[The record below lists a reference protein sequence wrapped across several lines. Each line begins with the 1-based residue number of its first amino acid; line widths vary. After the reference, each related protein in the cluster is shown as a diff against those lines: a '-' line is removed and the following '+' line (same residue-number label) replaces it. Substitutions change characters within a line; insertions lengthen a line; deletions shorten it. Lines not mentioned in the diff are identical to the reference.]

1 MTQVGSHFDQFE
13 IVRLIPFRLFGNF
26 DLSFTNSSLFLVFA
40 VSAIILA
47 GSYNL
52 KTIIPNRWQST
63 LEILYEVMYN
73 TVKDNVGNDGVKF
86 FGFIFSLF
94 LFIATLNLF
103 GLVPYTFSPTSHFAV
118 TFGLSLSI
126 FIAVLIIGV
135 MNSKLDYISMFM
147 PGGAPLGLGP
157 FLIIIELISH
167 FAKPLSLG
175 LRLAANI
182 TAGHLLFAIL
192 ASFVWNM
199 MKLAGITA
207 LGALFPFAVCLFIG
221 VLELAVALIQAYVFC
236 LLTIIYLGESI
247 HLH

>member
-1 MTQVGSHFDQFE
+1 MIQIQSHFDQFE
-13 IVRLIPFRLFGNF
+13 IVRLLPFRLFGNF
-26 DLSFTNSSLFLVFA
+26 DLSFTNSSLFLVIA
-40 VSAIILA
+40 LAAIILA
-47 GSYNL
+47 GAYNL
-52 KTIIPNRWQST
+52 KTIIPNKWQSVI
-63 LEILYEVMYN
+63 EILYETMFN
-73 TVKDNVGNDGVKF
+73 TVKDNVGKDGVHF
-86 FGFIFSLF
+86 FGFIISLF
-94 LFIATLNLF
+94 LFIATLNVF
-103 GLVPYTFSPTSHFAV
+103 GLIPYTFSPTTHFAV
-118 TFGLSLSI
+118 TFSLSLSI
-126 FIAVLIIGV
+126 FVAVLIIGV
-135 MNSKLDYISMFM
+135 ANNKLDYISMFM
-147 PGGAPLGLGP
+147 PGGAPIALGP

-167 FAKPLSLG
+167 VAKPLSLG

-199 MKLAGITA
+199 LQLAGLTA